1 MTADASIL
9 LVRVTAAAACV
20 FGAVV
25 LAVEFFRYLVVVPSA
40 AVQAVVAELPL
51 LVIGF
56 WVLRRLRPVRPPDL
70 LWSAAALVFGG
81 TAAAGCALLANQGL
95 GSLWAKTAGPVF
107 ASNWSAP
114 LSAPLNEEVL
124 KLCGVVMVVLAA
136 PEVIRGPLD
145 GMIIGAIT
153 GLGFQAAEN
162 VTFGLNAVALSGAT
176 DPVRAV
182 WSSMLYRVGTGGL
195 GSHWT
200 MTAVAGAGVGY
211 LVRRGERGL
220 LPAAGCL
227 LAAMAMHLLFDAPY
241 LTMPVKVA
249 VNLVGAG
256 TLYLTLRRGYA
267 GRARGFLAGLATAG
281 TVTEAE
287 AADLVSRRRRRE
299 LARQAAP
306 GAERDLVLT
315 RQRELLALL
324 DATAA

>member
-1 MTADASIL
+1 MTADVSIL
-9 LVRVTAAAACV
+9 AVRVTAAAACA

-25 LAVEFFRYLVVVPSA
+25 LTMEFFRYLVVLPST
-40 AVQAVVAELPL
+40 AVQAAVAELPL
-51 LVIGF
+51 LAIGF

-70 LWSAAALVFGG
+70 VWSAAALIFGG

-95 GSLWAKTAGPVF
+95 GSLWAKTAGPAF

-114 LSAPLNEEVL
+114 LSAPLNEEIL

-136 PEVIRGPLD
+136 PQVIRGPLD

-162 VTFGLNAVALSGAT
+162 ITYGLNAVALSGAT

-182 WSSMLYRVGTGGL
+182 WNSMLYRVATGGL

-211 LVRRGERGL
+211 LVHRGQAGL

-227 LAAMAMHLLFDAPY
+227 LGAIAMHVLFDAPY
-241 LTMPVKVA
+241 LALPVKVA

-267 GRARGFLAGLATAG
+267 WRAREFLTGLAATG
-281 TVTEAE
+281 TVTAAE
-287 AADLVSRRRRRE
+287 AADLASRRGRRQLAQRATPGPERE
-299 LARQAAP
+299 ML
-306 GAERDLVLT
+306 LT
-315 RQRELLALL
+315 RQRELLALV
-324 DATAA
+324 DAMAA